1 MARLKPA
8 SLDEFTEDLLHCLL
22 PLAPQG
28 KLPVSI
34 HTMVRLQSYL
44 GLTIRSTHWW
54 GKHRFSAEK
63 GIPILLLQ
71 PGPQCL
77 DLGALI
83 GLRLGLAGH
92 LNH

>member
-1 MARLKPA
+1 MAPLKPA
-8 SLDEFTEDLLHCLL
+8 SFNEFTEDLLQGLL

-28 KLPVSI
+28 ELLVSV
-34 HTMVRLQSYL
+34 HTGVWLQPYL

-54 GKHRFSAEK
+54 GKYRLSAEE
-63 GIPILLLQ
+63 GITVLLLQ

-83 GLRLGLAGH
+83 GLRLGLSGH
-92 LNH
+92 LDH